1 MRINTGTTTSS
12 ITTTTTFTAPVPV
25 VTCGGSGGY
34 TVTIAD
40 PRGFGGIIQTFYNS
54 SSGIVTLSTPSGNL
68 TGPGTSNSSTFPMP
82 AGSAASFL
90 SDGANYVIASN
101 AGGVT
106 VASTGT
112 FNSTVTASPS
122 NAAVTLSPSGT
133 GSVAIAPATT
143 GSLDNTI
150 IGASTAAA
158 GTFTNLT
165 VNTATSGA
173 GFAGL
178 YATPGPV
185 GSTTPGAGTF
195 TAFTAT
201 GTSTFQQ
208 MAETMVTVSSPGSG
222 TTQSYTTGDVY
233 YITAMSANFIFNLTN
248 VPTTTNRNIT
258 VTLYLAQGSNPYY
271 CSAFQIDGVGQTIR
285 WPGGNSSPTRV
296 ASRVDIQTFDLVRTS
311 SGSWV
316 VTSIF
321 TSYSES
327 MVTSGLVGFWDAGNT
342 ASYSGSGTTWYD
354 ISGLGQNATL
364 YSGAG
369 FSNGAIT
376 FNGSTQYAEVAH
388 TAALAPASGSITV
401 SVWWYGTQTG
411 AGYSN
416 CIINK
421 ENEYEISAGGGI
433 ISEAFRPNWAWV
445 GDHSYSLN
453 TWYNTVVT
461 YNQSTQVMYTNNVQ
475 KYSNSLSGAIGNAY
489 SNTLRFAARNG
500 TTSAGAGNPT
510 SNWAGNLAIVRIW
523 DRGLSQTEVTQE
535 WNAFRGR
542 FGI

>member
-12 ITTTTTFTAPVPV
+12 ITTTATFTAPVPV

-40 PRGFGGIIQTFYNS
+40 PRGITGVSQDFYNS

-68 TGPGTSNSSTFPMP
+68 IGPGTSSTSTFAMP
-82 AGSAASFL
+82 AGSVASFV
-90 SDGANYVIASN
+90 SDGANYVIVTN

-106 VASTGT
+106 VASSGT
-112 FNSTVTASPS
+112 FSDTVVATPS
-122 NAAVTLSPSGT
+122 NAAVTIAPTGT
-133 GSVAIAPATT
+133 GTVAIAPATA
-143 GSLDNTI
+143 GNLNNTV
-150 IGASTAAA
+150 IGASTAQP

-165 VNTATSGA
+165 VNTSTSGA
-173 GFAGL
+173 GFANL
-178 YATPGPV
+178 YGAAGTV
-185 GSTTPGAGTF
+185 GSTTPGTGAF
-195 TAFTAT
+195 TSLTAT
-201 GTSTFQQ
+201 GTTTFQQ
-208 MAETMVTVSSPGSG
+208 LTETMVTVSSPGAG
-222 TTQSYTTGDVY
+222 TSQAYSTGDVF
-233 YITAMSANFIFNLTN
+233 YITAMSANFIFNLTG

-258 VTLYLAQGSNPYY
+258 VTLYLQQGSIPYY
-271 CSAFQIDGVGQTIR
+271 CNSFQVDGVGQAIR
-285 WPGGNSSPTRV
+285 WPNGNSNPTRV
-296 ASRVDIQTFDLVRTS
+296 ANRNDIQTFNLTRTS

-316 VTSIF
+316 VTSVF
-321 TSYSES
+321 ASYSEP

-376 FNGSTQYAEVAH
+376 FNGSSQYAGVPH

-421 ENEYEISAGGGI
+421 ESEYEISAGGGI

-445 GDHSYSLN
+445 GDHAYSLN
-453 TWYNTVVT
+453 NWYNTVVT
-461 YNQSTQVMYTNNVQ
+461 YNQTTQVMYTNNVQ
-475 KYSNSLSGAIGNAY
+475 KYSNPLTGAIGNAY
-489 SNTLRFAARNG
+489 SNELRFAARSG
-500 TTSAGAGNPT
+500 TTVFGAGAP
-510 SNWAGNLAIVRIW
+510 SSFWAGNLAVVRIW
-523 DRGLSQTEVTQE
+523 DRGLSQAEMTQD